1 MKRLIIAAACAAS
14 LSLHTSS
21 AQDAPATSESPAAEP
36 EAAPAAEATPAA
48 TVEIKD
54 PVAVVNGVA
63 IRKAE
68 LDQAFNTVLATQ
80 GVTADVL
87 SEDQKLEGYR
97 QILND
102 MIIDQLLG
110 EKSKEVAVEESEIQ
124 EALKEVQGQFGTT
137 EEFET
142 ALSTSGESLESVT
155 SEIKSNLQKRKWI
168 EERVADTEKVEEAE
182 VQTYYNENPERFAA
196 PETVRASHILLSI
209 DAEATPEVVT
219 AKEAEIKAL
228 QKQIEEGADF
238 AELAK
243 EHSDDPGSKVNGG
256 DLDFFSKDR
265 MVPEFAEAAFALQ
278 PGELSD
284 PVRTQFGYHLIK
296 VTDRREART
305 IPFDE
310 VKERIT
316 DFLNERKE
324 REAVT
329 TLLDALKTQSDV
341 KINLPEAS

>member
-1 MKRLIIAAACAAS
+1 MKRLIIAAACAVTVS
-14 LSLHTSS
+14 LNTSP
-21 AQDAPATSESPAAEP
+21 AQDATPAQDSTPAAESG
-36 EAAPAAEATPAA
+36 AEAVA
-48 TVEIKD
+48 TIEIKD

-87 SEDQKLEGYR
+87 SEEQKLEGYR

-110 EKSKEVAVEESEIQ
+110 EKSKEVEVEDSEVQ
-124 EALKEVQGQFGTT
+124 EALKEVQGQFGTP
-137 EEFET
+137 EEFQQ
-142 ALSTSGESLESVT
+142 ALATSGESVESVT
-155 SEIKSNLQKRKWI
+155 SEIKANLQKRKWI
-168 EERVADTEKVEEAE
+168 EERVAETPKVNDEE

-196 PETVRASHILLSI
+196 PETVRASHILLSV
-209 DAEATPEVVT
+209 DAEATPEDVV
-219 AKEAEIKAL
+219 AKETEIKAL
-228 QKQIEEGADF
+228 QKQIADGADF

-278 PGELSD
+278 PGGLSE

-316 DFLNERKE
+316 DFLNERQE
-324 REAVT
+324 RDAVT